1 LLYGRIL
8 SLREKIA
15 QNRLR
20 RVASTRL
27 VLNAAKAIANGA
39 TMTEVKKRYFVDWS
53 VDELHRVGES
63 K

>member
-1 LLYGRIL
+1 
-8 SLREKIA
+8 
-15 QNRLR
+15 
-20 RVASTRL
+20 L
-27 VLNAAKAIANGA
+27 VLNAAKAVANGA